1 MESEKI
7 AVKLAE
13 HEKEIG
19 SLKHRMNE
27 VEEVTDS
34 INNLAISVEKLAL
47 SVTNMLNRM
56 DGYESRLKTHGER
69 IGELERLPDK
79 EAAERWRGIVKTI
92 LTAIVSGLV
101 GIAISQ
107 LF

>member
-1 MESEKI
+1 MTGEEI

-19 SLKHRMNE
+19 SLKHRMDE

-47 SVTNMLNRM
+47 SVTGMLERM
-56 DGYESRLKTHGER
+56 DSYESRLKVQGER
-69 IGELERLPDK
+69 IGVLERLPDK
-79 EAAERWRGIVKTI
+79 EAAERWRSIVKTI
-92 LTAIVSGLV
+92 ITAVASGLV
-101 GIAISQ
+101 GMVLAQ